1 MYHHSL
7 FLCLDKWGTKRANST
22 SKKAQTRLPIIP
34 ILIYL
39 VCRGFFKSH
48 KLSEEIWSRGSSSAK
63 IYPLITCSLQMIVWF
78 SQEPLLKTTQIWR
91 IYFYYYATA
100 SIQIFNYEKSFIFF
114 SGKTQPAQIASIKNL
129 FQLHVVSKYERYL
142 GLPSMVGKKKLR
154 FFNKIK
160 LRVLS
165 KISNWQSKMFPKC
178 GKEVLIKDV
187 AQAIPV
193 YAMSVFKLPMG
204 LCDDI
209 QKAITR
215 FWWNWKQNQ
224 RPIH

>member
-1 MYHHSL
+1 
-7 FLCLDKWGTKRANST
+7 
-22 SKKAQTRLPIIP
+22 
-34 ILIYL
+34 
-39 VCRGFFKSH
+39 
-48 KLSEEIWSRGSSSAK
+48 
-63 IYPLITCSLQMIVWF
+63 
-78 SQEPLLKTTQIWR
+78 
-91 IYFYYYATA
+91 
-100 SIQIFNYEKSFIFF
+100 
-114 SGKTQPAQIASIKNL
+114 
-129 FQLHVVSKYERYL
+129 
-142 GLPSMVGKKKLR
+142 MVGKKKLR

-215 FWWNWKQNQ
+215 FWWN
-224 RPIH
+224 